1 MTKVSA
7 LYLYRKRGIYY
18 LQKYIPKDL
27 VPHYGVAKWDN
38 RSIEALIIDI
48 TINMK
53 NDDLGKYD
61 NTCWTI
67 ASIDDKE
74 FGRLRSPNI
83 HKCGDQLS
91 ENDWMN
97 MHSFET
103 KWDLGVEN

>member
-1 MTKVSA
+1 MRIPGTTPGKT
-7 LYLYRKRGIYY
+7 RGKTPGKKKTSTAAGLFI
-18 LQKYIPKDL
+18 DL
-27 VPHYGVAKWDN
+27 LSKTY
-38 RSIEALIIDI
+38 
-48 TINMK
+48 
-53 NDDLGKYD
+53 DLGKYD

-67 ASIDDKE
+67 ALIDDKE

-83 HKCGDQLS
+83 HKCGDQLY